1 MSDKRFR
8 PKVCGRCARVS
19 PADVERNFCPVTSA
33 RIRHNKP
40 AESCRF
46 FVEDEDC
53 VGDGRRR
60 RRDEDVFDE

>member
-40 AESCRF
+40 ADACRF
-46 FVEDEDC
+46 FVADEED
-53 VGDGRRR
+53 GKRRR
-60 RRDEDVFDE
+60 REDVFEE